1 MQPKTKLQYK
11 ALVAAMAK
19 TYAVESTSGEQFA
32 VSEPLETTLNQKIQE
47 SVEFLSMINVLPHTD
62 LKGQAL
68 ELGFD
73 GLIARRTDTDSKD
86 RTGSELGAPNGSTWE
101 MAEMEFDVFI
111 KYKTMDTWNRMGNLR
126 NLYMSSVYRC
136 VGLDRMTI
144 GWHGTSVAAGDSDP
158 VANPLGQDLNK
169 GWPQILRDQAP
180 EQVMEEG
187 NHTGSG
193 KIFVG
198 ANENNLDYQNL
209 DALVGDLYN
218 NIPVEHRTGNEVAI
232 VGSALVAADSNKV
245 LNAHAGQPT
254 EKAVGITTLTKS
266 YGGLKAIQVPRFP
279 ANGVF
284 VGDLKHLHLYYQDG
298 TMRRQTE
305 DIPKRKRVADYISA
319 NECYAIGDMK
329 AVAMVEPA
337 NIVIVTD
344 KTAAGDFPDPV

>member
-19 TYAVESTSGEQFA
+19 TYAVQSTSEEQFA

-47 SVEFLSMINVLPHTD
+47 SIEFLTMISVLPHTD

-68 ELGFD
+68 ELGFE
-73 GLIARRTDTDSKD
+73 GLIGRRTDTDSND
-86 RTGSELGAPNGSTWE
+86 RVGSELGAPSGSTWE
-101 MAEMEFDVFI
+101 MAEMEYDVYI
-111 KYKTMDTWNRMGNLR
+111 KYKTMDTWSRLGNLR
-126 NLYMSSVYRC
+126 KKYMPSIYGA
-136 VGLDRMTI
+136 VGLTRMSV
-144 GWHGTSVAAGDSDP
+144 GWHGTSVAVGDSDP
-158 VANPLGQDLNK
+158 DTNPLGQDLNK

-180 EQVMEEG
+180 TQVMAEG

-198 ANENNLDYQNL
+198 NNTENLDYQNL

-218 NIPVEHRTGNEVAI
+218 NIPVEHRTGNEVVI

-245 LNAHAGQPT
+245 LNEHAGKPT
-254 EKAVGITTLTKS
+254 EKVVGITTLTKS
-266 YGGLKAIQVPRFP
+266 YGGLKAIQVPKFP
-279 ANGVF
+279 STGVF

-329 AVAMVEPA
+329 AVVMVEPDS
-337 NIVIVTD
+337 IVIVTD
-344 KTAAGDFPDPV
+344 KTPAGNFPDPV